1 MGPETKILGDDSIHS
16 WEQIEAVAPNPK
28 RYAKTYLDRR
38 HQASRW
44 HRLPVGGLRW
54 SCLFLGIT
62 TLSCVGFVARGLA
75 LADCASSAH
84 SRSCLA
90 PACGRAALDAC
101 MLARRAREAAS
112 AMRPAEAKAECAM
125 MTAPSIQS
133 TRPLC
138 VIFKNPPCSWQE
150 VYHATGDL
158 VSIAEYSSSRHI
170 HTVIFAISTPSCT
183 SDIFF

>member
-1 MGPETKILGDDSIHS
+1 MGPETKIRGDDSIHS
-16 WEQIEAVAPNPK
+16 REQIEAVAPNPK

-54 SCLFLGIT
+54 SCSFLGIT
-62 TLSCVGFVARGLA
+62 TLNCGGFVARGSLLHVSWLA
-75 LADCASSAH
+75 
-84 SRSCLA
+84 
-90 PACGRAALDAC
+90 AAARDARRDADAC
-101 MLARRAREAAS
+101 MLARRARPRAAS

>member
-90 PACGRAALDAC
+90 PAWPRGARCLHARAPRARGRERHAAGRGQGRMRHDDGTLHPIHSTTLRHFQEPSLL
-101 MLARRAREAAS
+101 LARGIPCDWRSRFY
-112 AMRPAEAKAECAM
+112 RG
-125 MTAPSIQS
+125 IQLFK
-133 TRPLC
+133 TYPHCHLC
-138 VIFKNPPCSWQE
+138 YF
-150 VYHATGDL
+150 
-158 VSIAEYSSSRHI
+158 YSKLY
-170 HTVIFAISTPSCT
+170 
-183 SDIFF
+183 